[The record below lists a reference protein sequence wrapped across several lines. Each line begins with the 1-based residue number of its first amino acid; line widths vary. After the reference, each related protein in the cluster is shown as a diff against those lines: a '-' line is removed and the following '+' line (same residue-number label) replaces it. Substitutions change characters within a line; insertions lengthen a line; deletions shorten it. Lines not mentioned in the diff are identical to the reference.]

1 MHGEDVTFLF
11 VPTDI
16 FSAQNSSR
24 PFYIKKKEK
33 KRKRKKKKNP
43 QLLQLRKKKI
53 KKEGG

>member
-16 FSAQNSSR
+16 FSAQNSPR
-24 PFYIKKKEK
+24 PFYIKKKK
-33 KRKRKKKKNP
+33 TKKKP